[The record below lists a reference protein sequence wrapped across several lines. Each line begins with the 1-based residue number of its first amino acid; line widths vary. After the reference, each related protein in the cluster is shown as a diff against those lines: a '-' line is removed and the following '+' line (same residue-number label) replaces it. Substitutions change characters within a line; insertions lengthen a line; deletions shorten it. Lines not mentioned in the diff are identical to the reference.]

1 MDQVSQDLQK
11 VFQYQWSCAHNTLFY
26 FVPLCLVQMAQIF
39 AELLFGMKPWVPI
52 STKAIEPVQ
61 ISGKAAIGYIAGL

>member
-1 MDQVSQDLQK
+1 
-11 VFQYQWSCAHNTLFY
+11 
-26 FVPLCLVQMAQIF
+26 MAQIF

-61 ISGKAAIGYIAGL
+61 ISGKAAIGYIAGLYSIKILFSQRLRSYSSKE